1 MLVLSRKQ
9 NQKIHVGDDITITI
23 LKIRGNSVRIGIEA
37 PKSVPVMRGELER
50 NDDEITLEATCTVE
64 FRSNGAD
71 TDPGRPE
78 LRVIGDAE
86 PVNAESPPRPASGR
100 LSEIVALAS
109 DQRRSR
115 QEPAIR
121 SVRDDD

>member
-37 PKSVPVMRGELER
+37 PKSVHVMRGELER
-50 NDDEITLEATCTVE
+50 QEDDMALDATCTVE
-64 FRSNGAD
+64 FRSNGVD

-78 LRVIGDAE
+78 LRLIDDAE
-86 PVNAESPPRPASGR
+86 AVNVATPPAPNGGR

-109 DQRRSR
+109 EQRRSH
-115 QEPAIR
+115 
-121 SVRDDD
+121 